1 MTTDKRTDKRTDEAT
16 DRTNSDVRLRPV
28 LDDDLELF
36 LAYEHDAEAVR
47 RSRFTPR
54 PREAFLKH
62 WRERVLGDPTGRVR
76 TVLVDGEVAG
86 NIVAWWDGERRFTGY
101 WLGRAYWGSGVGSR
115 AFALFLQEE
124 TVRPLYA
131 DPFAE
136 NTASVRLLEKNGFV
150 RYGDPEHPVDEEGFV
165 LLVLGGGGSPDAS

>member
-1 MTTDKRTDKRTDEAT
+1 MTTDKRTDEAT
-16 DRTNSDVRLRPV
+16 DTANRDVRLRPV

-36 LAYEHDAEAVR
+36 LAYEHDPEAVR

-54 PREAFLKH
+54 PREAFFRH
-62 WRERVLGDPTGRVR
+62 WRERVLSDPENLTR

-86 NIVAWWDGERRFTGY
+86 NIVSWWEGKRRFTGY
-101 WLGRAYWGSGVGSR
+101 WLGRAYWGSGVGTR
-115 AFALFLQEE
+115 GLDLFLREE

-136 NTASVRLLEKNGFV
+136 NTASVRLLEKSGFV
-150 RYGDPEHPVDEEGFV
+150 PYDDPEHPVDEGFV
-165 LLVLGGGGSPDAS
+165 LLVLGGGGSPDAA